1 MHLVWSG
8 NWEVL
13 GTVSMQDNP
22 ATAWR
27 SGRVDVFVRGGVM
40 NRITSGSIMAGGL
53 LAGSDDGSMLAWASQ
68 ASSEG

>member
-22 ATAWR
+22 AAAWR
-27 SGRVDVFVRGGVM
+27 PGRVDVFVRSGGM
-40 NRITSGSIMAGGL
+40 NWITGGSIMAGGL
-53 LAGSDDGSMLAWASQ
+53 LADPDDGSMLAWASQ

>member
-13 GTVSMQDNP
+13 GTFSMQDNP

-27 SGRVDVFVRGGVM
+27 SGRVDVFVRGGM